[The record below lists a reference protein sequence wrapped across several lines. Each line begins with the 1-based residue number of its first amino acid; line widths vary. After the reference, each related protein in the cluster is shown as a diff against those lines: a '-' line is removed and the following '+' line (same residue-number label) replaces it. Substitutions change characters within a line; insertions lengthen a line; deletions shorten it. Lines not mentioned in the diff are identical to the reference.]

1 VNAFEVL
8 LLDHEDSF
16 SFLLGDQFAARGCA
30 VAVVRARMPL
40 GALER
45 RLRER
50 PPALVVLSPGPG
62 RPADAGVTLEWLRT
76 RPRVPVFG
84 VCLGHQAI
92 AEAAGASIVRAPSPR
107 HGEATTIELLGA
119 APFGG
124 LPRVQVVG
132 RYHSLVA
139 TELPACLEV
148 VARTR
153 DEGPEL
159 VMAIRHRELPQ
170 FGVQFHPES
179 LLTPRGADWID
190 AVVEWARECATATT
204 VTNNAPVATVATV
217 AAEAAS

>member
-1 VNAFEVL
+1 
-8 LLDHEDSF
+8 
-16 SFLLGDQFAARGCA
+16 
-30 VAVVRARMPL
+30 M
-40 GALER
+40 
-45 RLRER
+45 
-50 PPALVVLSPGPG
+50 
-62 RPADAGVTLEWLRT
+62 
-76 RPRVPVFG
+76 PVFG

-139 TELPACLEV
+139 TELPASLEV
-148 VARTR
+148 IARTR

-170 FGVQFHPES
+170 LGVQFHPES
-179 LLTPRGADWID
+179 LLTPCGADWID
-190 AVVEWARECATATT
+190 AVIEWARAR
-204 VTNNAPVATVATV
+204 APV